1 MEADILEVL
10 LREGKGVA
18 RVGEKYVA
26 AMLVDGH
33 VGVLAPFE
41 VGQLL
46 GIVALDPA
54 RLVYRYWLPAARG
67 AVLMLQT
74 VLYDLELQRA
84 HGADDLAAVKTRGE
98 QLRHALVHK
107 LVDTLGQLLELHRVG
122 ILDISEQ
129 LG

>member
-10 LREGKGVA
+10 LCEGKGVA

-41 VGQLL
+41 VGKLL

-54 RLVYRYWLPAARG
+54 RLVYRYWFPAA
-67 AVLMLQT
+67 
-74 VLYDLELQRA
+74 
-84 HGADDLAAVKTRGE
+84 
-98 QLRHALVHK
+98 
-107 LVDTLGQLLELHRVG
+107 
-122 ILDISEQ
+122 
-129 LG
+129 